1 VLGDVVT
8 DRLSGKVVFITGM
21 ARGQGR
27 SHAVRFAEEGAS
39 VIGVD
44 LCDDVDSVD
53 YPLGSEEDLQETV
66 RTIESCGGRVVADRA
81 DVRDRD
87 SMHSVLDQGLK
98 LFGRLDCVVANA
110 GVMPTFGPHG
120 NGMAAWEDCLDVI
133 LTGTMNTVELC
144 YPYIVDQGRGG
155 SIVLVGSMAAMIPL
169 MRTEGAHTLG
179 MLGYAAAK
187 AGVISLALNYA
198 SLLAGNYIRV
208 NSIHPTGVDTP
219 MIKNDMLAG
228 YFANAHPEDLKSL
241 VNAIPVPEIT
251 PEDVT
256 NLVLWLCSDESRY
269 FTGQSV
275 AIDAGASL
283 R

>member
-1 VLGDVVT
+1 VAK
-8 DRLSGKVVFITGM
+8 RFSGKVVFITGI

-27 SHAVRFAEEGAS
+27 SHAIRFAEEGAS

-44 LCDDVDSVD
+44 LCHQIASVG
-53 YPLGSEEDLQETV
+53 YPLSTDADLQETV
-66 RTIESCGGRVVADRA
+66 RMIEGCGGRVVADRA

-87 SMHSVLDQGLK
+87 SMHSVLDQGFK
-98 LFGRLDCVVANA
+98 LFGGLDFVVANA
-110 GVMPTFGPHG
+110 GIMPTFGPHG
-120 NGMAAWEDCLDVI
+120 NDMAAWKDCLDVM

-144 YPYIVDQGRGG
+144 YPYIVDQGLRG
-155 SIVLVGSMAAMIPL
+155 SIVLVGSMAALIPL

-179 MLGYAAAK
+179 MLGYSAAK
-187 AGVISLALNYA
+187 AGMISLALNYA
-198 SLLAGNYIRV
+198 SLLAGNYVRV

-219 MIKNDMLAG
+219 MIKNDMLAT
-228 YFANAHPEDLKSL
+228 YFATAHPEDLQSL
-241 VNAIPVPEIT
+241 VNAIPVPEIK